1 MHPATMLKSL
11 KSPTLQ
17 NAVDKLLEKENYS
30 SEEIT
35 WLRQISPRVHKN
47 ESGYVTDGGEH
58 YLKVGLSAMKCIQ
71 QVIASSGLTSPSS
84 ILDFP
89 CGYGRVMRFLKA
101 AFPHAQIEGADL
113 DKKANRFCSR
123 IFKAKTM
130 TSRPDFDELELNCRH
145 DLIWCGSLITHLDK
159 GGIASLLHFFFR
171 HLNPGG
177 TCVFTSHGIRVEN
190 LLTRGEINYSL
201 TPDLV
206 EKLLQGYRE
215 SGAAFS
221 DYNKSKEGYGI
232 SLTSDAAIR
241 KLAAEAGDWSC
252 VGFEPAGWDNHQDVY
267 AFRRDS

>member
-1 MHPATMLKSL
+1 MLKSL

-17 NAVDKLLEKENYS
+17 NAVDKLLNQEHYSPEEK
-30 SEEIT
+30 T
-35 WLRQISPRVHKN
+35 WLREISTRVHKY
-47 ESGYVTDGGEH
+47 ESGYISDGGEH
-58 YLKVGLSAMKCIQ
+58 YLKVGLSAMKCIHQ
-71 QVIASSGLTSPSS
+71 AMRSSELNNPSS

-101 AFPHAQIEGADL
+101 TFPHAQIEGADL

-123 IFKAKTM
+123 IFKAKTKA
-130 TSRPDFDELELNCRH
+130 SRPDFDELELNSSY

-159 GGIASLLHFFFR
+159 GRITSLLRFFFR

-190 LLTRGEINYSL
+190 LLARGEINYSL

-206 EKLLQGYRE
+206 EKVLQGYQE
-215 SGAAFS
+215 SGAGFS
-221 DYNKSKEGYGI
+221 EYNESREGYGI
-232 SLTSDAAIR
+232 SLTSDAVIR

-252 VGFEPAGWDNHQDVY
+252 VSFEPAGWDNHQDVY
-267 AFRRDS
+267 AFRRD